1 MTEYYND
8 PSELYDEEL
17 YKKQEKNEQL
27 ADYDIFDL
35 GEVEELFEERKAQ
48 TTEEEKPSAEEIVE
62 VVPVEDEHTEVNNVT
77 NVLPPYRRETTERS
91 TEDVT
96 ELSRKRNQESYD
108 MPIEDKPIV
117 EKELYEEPELE
128 MGIDELLESL
138 GIHVDINDLP
148 LQNEDTE
155 KTQVMVRL
163 DSEKASEDNDGATRN
178 FTLPEKEEGESDIGS
193 TRHFSL
199 KNQKK
204 PDRAEAE
211 QKLKASR
218 KNLMQNFRVLSRKR
232 DDEAILEAIPEGD
245 GKESMMDNI
254 RAEDGE
260 DLFDAVE
267 KAERRKKRH
276 SLKEEKKKAVIS
288 GKAAE
293 EELKKTLKAQTVK
306 LISLGVVFLFSL
318 IISVVPSII
327 ASTDTPAEKL
337 PSVGLFV
344 LLNMAALGA
353 SVFITK
359 KYYRNAVISLYYM
372 VADGDTCLL
381 ISAAF
386 TFIQQLFT
394 LIFQSRFDLA
404 SLKLFTSV
412 AIFAGAMRVLCDYFR
427 TSTALCGI
435 RTLMDNDGISCI
447 GEVESKNDSA
457 VLAHGLS
464 KDGKPKLLYCAE
476 TEMKEGIATD
486 ITAIKTEEKYYI
498 YASIASV
505 AVAFVSAVISLIK
518 TKDFPSFLMAL
529 MSGMAITLPV
539 MCDTAASA
547 MSYFKNMKLSKIGA
561 AATSYE
567 TIREIGKSN
576 AIIMDAADIFMGVV
590 SKFKRVPSGRIAK
603 SDSVVFAAATLKK
616 AGSILSGCF
625 DEIISQMGIT
635 LPEAEDFAYEEKLG
649 YSCWIA
655 DRRVLVGNRQMLIEH
670 SIPAPTEYEEKQYA
684 GKGSVMYVV
693 VEGELVATFVIS
705 YRVLSKARKA
715 SADFASTGLVLMLT
729 SKEPCLTEQ
738 TVSSAL
744 GISVTKVKMV
754 NSKGTGIMEKYRENK
769 AMRKSAGV
777 FCSGKS
783 GSLLALAAEAH
794 RIYTSNKFL
803 FILHIGSHAVAA
815 ALMLLA
821 VLWNITAFMSPMFA
835 IFYLLLWSVATVAY
849 TQKESI
855 AKLTKEII
863 KKKGKK
869 ANA

>member
-17 YKKQEKNEQL
+17 IKKQEKNDQL

-35 GEVEELFEERKAQ
+35 GEVEELFEERKIQNA
-48 TTEEEKPSAEEIVE
+48 EEEKQEEVVE

-155 KTQVMVRL
+155 KTQVIGRL
-163 DSEKASEDNDGATRN
+163 DYEKTEDNDGATRN
-178 FTLPEKEEGESDIGS
+178 FSLPEKEEGESDIGS

-204 PDRAEAE
+204 PDRAETE

-254 RAEDGE
+254 WAEDGE

-306 LISLGVVFLFSL
+306 LISLGVVFVFSL

-327 ASTDTPAEKL
+327 ASADTPAEKL

-344 LLNMAALGA
+344 LMNMVALGA

-359 KYYRNAVISLYYM
+359 DYYRNAAISLYYM

-381 ISAAF
+381 ISATF

-855 AKLTKEII
+855 VKLTKEII

>member
-1 MTEYYND
+1 
-8 PSELYDEEL
+8 
-17 YKKQEKNEQL
+17 
-27 ADYDIFDL
+27 
-35 GEVEELFEERKAQ
+35 
-48 TTEEEKPSAEEIVE
+48 
-62 VVPVEDEHTEVNNVT
+62 
-77 NVLPPYRRETTERS
+77 
-91 TEDVT
+91 
-96 ELSRKRNQESYD
+96 
-108 MPIEDKPIV
+108 
-117 EKELYEEPELE
+117 
-128 MGIDELLESL
+128 
-138 GIHVDINDLP
+138 
-148 LQNEDTE
+148 
-155 KTQVMVRL
+155 
-163 DSEKASEDNDGATRN
+163 
-178 FTLPEKEEGESDIGS
+178 
-193 TRHFSL
+193 
-199 KNQKK
+199 
-204 PDRAEAE
+204 
-211 QKLKASR
+211 
-218 KNLMQNFRVLSRKR
+218 
-232 DDEAILEAIPEGD
+232 
-245 GKESMMDNI
+245 
-254 RAEDGE
+254 
-260 DLFDAVE
+260 
-267 KAERRKKRH
+267 
-276 SLKEEKKKAVIS
+276 
-288 GKAAE
+288 
-293 EELKKTLKAQTVK
+293 
-306 LISLGVVFLFSL
+306 VFLFSL

-344 LLNMAALGA
+344 LLNMVALGA
-353 SVFITK
+353 SIFITK
-359 KYYRNAVISLYYM
+359 DYYRNAAISLYYM

-855 AKLTKEII
+855 VKLTKEII